1 MSKPASRTLKLNAYM
16 SGSGV
21 QGDSW
26 RHPGVD
32 IDAWRNFERYR
43 DIARTLERGKFHSIF
58 FYDNV
63 YADIDALP
71 HHTISPRWDPLVLL
85 SALAVTTRRIG
96 LIGTV
101 STTYNEPYN
110 VARHF
115 AALDHLSG
123 GRAGWNVVTS
133 TAGGENF
140 NLDAHAD
147 HAARYRRAHA
157 FYEVV
162 TGLWD
167 TWADDAVVADK
178 ASGLWVDGARVRK
191 LDHASEHF
199 RVRGPLNAAR
209 PPQGWPVIAQAGSSE
224 AGKNLAAHIGEVL
237 FTAETELEHAQAFLA
252 DVKGRADRLGRNPA
266 HINILPGVSPIV
278 GRSQAE
284 AEDKYA
290 ELLQYRDRD
299 RDATL
304 KALAAYA
311 SLGVDISGLPPDAP
325 VPLPAEVAETNSHKS
340 RQALILDYIRKHR
353 PTVAQ
358 LYARFTIGGHRM
370 LVGTAESIADDFE
383 HWFRRGGADGFT
395 IMFPSAPA
403 GVRDFVD
410 LVVPEL
416 QRRGLFHTDYSGRT
430 FRDNLGLPR
439 VPNRHF
445 A

>member
-1 MSKPASRTLKLNAYM
+1 MSTPASLTLKLNAYM

-26 RHPGVD
+26 RHPDVD
-32 IDAWRNFERYR
+32 IDAWHNFERYR
-43 DIARTLERGKFHSIF
+43 DIAETLERGKFHSIF

-71 HHTISPRWDPLVLL
+71 FHTISPRWDPLVLL

-110 VARHF
+110 VARRF
-115 AALDHLSG
+115 ASLDQLSG

-133 TAGGENF
+133 TGGGENF
-140 NLDAHAD
+140 NLDGHAD
-147 HAARYRRAHA
+147 HADRYRRAHE
-157 FYEVV
+157 FYNVV

-167 TWADDAVVADK
+167 TWADDAVQADK
-178 ASGLWVDGARVRK
+178 ASGRWVDASRVRR
-191 LDHASEHF
+191 LDHAGEFF

-209 PPQGWPVIAQAGSSE
+209 PPQGYPVIAQAGSSE
-224 AGKNLAAHIGEVL
+224 AGRQLAARIGEVL
-237 FTAETELEHAQAFLA
+237 FTAETELAHAQAFRT
-252 DVKGRADRLGRNPA
+252 DVKGRADALGRNPA
-266 HINILPGVSPIV
+266 HVNILPGVSPIV
-278 GRSQAE
+278 GRSRAE

-290 ELLQYRDRD
+290 ELLRYRD

-304 KALAAYA
+304 RALAAYA
-311 SLGVDISGLPPDAP
+311 SLGVDLAGLAPDAP

-340 RQALILDYIRKHR
+340 RQQLILDYIRTHR

-358 LYARFTIGGHRM
+358 LYARFTIGGHRIV
-370 LVGTAESIADDFE
+370 VGTPESIADDFE
-383 HWFRRGGADGFT
+383 HWFRSGAADGFT
-395 IMFPSAPA
+395 IMFPSAPV

-416 QRRGLFHTDYSGRT
+416 QRRGLFRSEYTGKT
-430 FRDNLGLPR
+430 FRENLGLPR

-445 A
+445 E